1 MRRWIICLNIIARYI
16 SDTISIYIDETVK
29 VEKIVLAYEFTD
41 LLVEVEVNN
50 SKLHCILM
58 HTLILLSYSA

>member
-1 MRRWIICLNIIARYI
+1 MHRWIICLNIIARYI